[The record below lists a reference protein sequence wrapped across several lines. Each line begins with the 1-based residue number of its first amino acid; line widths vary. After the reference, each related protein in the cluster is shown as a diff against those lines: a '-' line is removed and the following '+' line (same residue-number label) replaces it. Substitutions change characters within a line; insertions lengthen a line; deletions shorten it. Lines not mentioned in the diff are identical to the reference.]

1 VSTIVGLSEAAT
13 LGPYFAVELSADG
26 PHWLALSALVDDPPR
41 LRERVATTRQ
51 LLADRC
57 GLAPE
62 AIDERATASI
72 YFLGLAARLVS
83 PAFGAAP
90 MTSTVPVIALG
101 DVHWQPVDGGPIPLA
116 VTSRYTREAS
126 STEELADLLYQGVVS
141 MTVVPVAL
149 AVQRVFR
156 LSPQV
161 VWGNVA
167 SAIAGA
173 AKMVGAARPDLA
185 QESLR
190 LAECLL
196 KKGQLTGRGHNVRSA
211 DPTHQGH
218 QFVRNNCCLFYR
230 IPGGGLCADCV
241 LAFPSTTPS
250 TKQRGAPGG
259 T

>member
-1 VSTIVGLSEAAT
+1 VAAA
-13 LGPYFAVELSADG
+13 LGPYFSVELSADG
-26 PHWLALSALVDDPPR
+26 PHWLRLASLVDDPAR

-57 GLAPE
+57 DLAPE

-83 PAFGAAP
+83 PALGAAAL
-90 MTSTVPVIALG
+90 TGIVPVIALG
-101 DVHWQPVDGGPIPLA
+101 DVQWQPVDGGPIPLA
-116 VTSRYTREAS
+116 VTSSCTREAS
-126 STEELADLLYQGVVS
+126 PTDDLADLLYQDVVLT
-141 MTVVPVAL
+141 TVTPVAL

-173 AKMVGAARPDLA
+173 VKMLGAARPDLA
-185 QESLR
+185 QESMR
-190 LAECLL
+190 LADRLL
-196 KKGQLTGRGHNVRSA
+196 MKGQLTGTGRYVRTT
-211 DPTHQGH
+211 DPAHSGG
-218 QFVRNNCCLFYR
+218 QFVRNSCCLFYR

-241 LAFPSTTPS
+241 LAFPPTPS
-250 TKQRGAPGG
+250 RKRSGEPGR